1 MLWITNLPSYTNCGE
16 PHSNLVSRSPKPI
29 TQGAQAKSL
38 PIKNS
43 NAMKKKGE
51 TKCQY
56 TAPRSWVIATD
67 FENLMNETSFNNKNG
82 HKEAGDDNQDLDVKQ
97 GLFDEEPDIFV
108 NDGYH

>member
-1 MLWITNLPSYTNCGE
+1 MLWITNLSSYTNCGE
-16 PHSNLVSRSPKPI
+16 PHSNLFSRLPKPI
-29 TQGAQAKSL
+29 IQGTQAKSL

-43 NAMKKKGE
+43 NAMNKKGE

-82 HKEAGDDNQDLDVKQ
+82 HKEAGDDNQDLDAKQ

>member
-1 MLWITNLPSYTNCGE
+1 
-16 PHSNLVSRSPKPI
+16 
-29 TQGAQAKSL
+29 
-38 PIKNS
+38 
-43 NAMKKKGE
+43 MKKKGK

-82 HKEAGDDNQDLDVKQ
+82 HKDAGDDNQDLDAKQ